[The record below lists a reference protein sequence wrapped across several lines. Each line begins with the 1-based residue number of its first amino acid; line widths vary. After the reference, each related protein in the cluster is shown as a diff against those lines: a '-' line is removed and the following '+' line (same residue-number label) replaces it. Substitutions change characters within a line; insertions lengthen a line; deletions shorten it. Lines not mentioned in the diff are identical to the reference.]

1 MTIGGTAK
9 VNINGSWKKAIP
21 YIKINDLW
29 KPTISYVK
37 ANLSWKRGRV

>member
-21 YIKINDLW
+21 YVKINGSW
-29 KPTISYVK
+29 KPTISHVN
-37 ANLSWKRGRV
+37 ANSSWKRGQV